1 MPAFGCG
8 VSTSK
13 LNMTGKSTSTSMPHD
28 KACMEFGEERA
39 SLSENLDRSR
49 SSRNEYHF
57 PEGCGNSGGALSN
70 WLVEQFEDYALE
82 YGKTHK
88 PKKDGSPRRPP
99 ISTTIGL
106 SIVVTPDEEA
116 VAQWPAW
123 LRRKFVDDSRA
134 VIEEWLGRPLDAYA
148 KHVDEG
154 AIEERGLTRDDELG
168 NDGLHWHGLGR
179 MPDLIPD
186 CNLLVKYLGEK
197 GAQNFVDRYD
207 GENDGCLY
215 RTGNVMKAGRLQLLH
230 KMFAGE
236 MAERGWREPVDEK
249 DLEATGWSVEPHVS
263 SAEKREREKQGE
275 VFPEAGRSA
284 NKYAR
289 QAKWERKKK
298 AAQEEAEDARDA
310 ALAEEANSKARR
322 EHLKNDEREA
332 RKAYNEVQR
341 ELSDALDDLEQARSD
356 LETVQI
362 QQEFAELK
370 LREANQMRWG
380 SECRVERAEAYV
392 DLVTNGYRPPA
403 GVTFIPLEALPPE
416 IRRLR
421 GYMDGDYD
429 EEELPEEFLYEGE
442 LDTDAV
448 GDRLAPLEEDYA
460 REHGAGVGYST
471 DRGIYLVDLPEDYVS
486 EDGETPDEM
495 DDGTYRNECA
505 EYTNEVVSKLVQ
517 FAENVGIDPLRP
529 QMPLHEREKAVEV
542 RERELD
548 ERSERIGRELES
560 ANARLDGAKR
570 EAEGIRSGAESD
582 AADILAAAKREAE
595 GIRAGARAK
604 AYAEAK
610 EEAGGHVDRYLRR
623 VVGAASMIASM
634 VLRYMRRELDLGER
648 FDRAAEVC
656 IGTLQ
661 ELSEHDVRDARWGGD
676 PRNSYTNR
684 IQRGVS
690 RFFRDELGS
699 RLDDAARE
707 DGPAEAAPA
716 SPAPARERGG
726 GYGDSGAA

>member
-1 MPAFGCG
+1 MPSFGCG
-8 VSTSK
+8 VSVMT
-13 LNMTGKSTSTSMPHD
+13 LNQTGASSMNTISAS
-28 KACMEFGEERA
+28 KACAEFGEERA
-39 SLSENLDRSR
+39 SRTANLDRSR
-49 SSRNEYHF
+49 SGGNEYHF
-57 PEGCGNSGGALSN
+57 PDDCGNSGAALGN
-70 WLVEQFEDYALE
+70 WFLEQFEDYARSYKE
-82 YGKTHK
+82 EHG
-88 PKKDGSPRRPP
+88 RRPP
-99 ISTTIGL
+99 VSTALGVTT
-106 SIVVTPDEEA
+106 VVTPDEEA
-116 VAQWPAW
+116 VAQWGKA
-123 LRRKFVDDSRA
+123 LRDKFARDA
-134 VIEEWLGRPLDAYA
+134 VEVLGLWYGRPLDGWA

-154 AIEERGLTRDDELG
+154 AIEERGLTRSDPLGDE
-168 NDGLHWHGLGR
+168 GLHIHGAGR
-179 MPDLIPD
+179 LEDT
-186 CNLLVKYLGEK
+186 LLDEETLAKYLGAK
-197 GAQNFVDRYD
+197 GAKNHRDRYR
-207 GENDGCLY
+207 GKNDGCLY
-215 RTGNVMKAGRLQLLH
+215 RTGTILNKGKLHLLH
-230 KMFAGE
+230 QMFAVE
-236 MAERGWREPVDEK
+236 MAERGWREKVDEN
-249 DLEATGWSVEPHVS
+249 DLGATGWAMKPHITG
-263 SAEKREREKQGE
+263 AEKREREKQGE

-289 QAKWERKKK
+289 QARWEHKQK

-341 ELSDALDDLEQARSD
+341 ELSDALDDLERARSD
-356 LETVQI
+356 LEAVQI

-380 SECRVERAEAYV
+380 SECRAERAEAYV

-403 GVTFIPLEALPPE
+403 GVTFTPLEALPPE

-429 EEELPEEFLYEGE
+429 KEELPEEFLYEGE

-517 FAENVGIDPLRP
+517 FAENAGIDPLRP

-570 EAEGIRSGAESD
+570 EAEGIR
-582 AADILAAAKREAE
+582 
-595 GIRAGARAK
+595 AGARAK

-634 VLRYMRRELDLGER
+634 VLRYMCRELDLGER

-661 ELSEHDVRDARWGGD
+661 ELSEQDVRDARWGGD

>member
-1 MPAFGCG
+1 
-8 VSTSK
+8 
-13 LNMTGKSTSTSMPHD
+13 MTT
-28 KACMEFGEERA
+28 
-39 SLSENLDRSR
+39 
-49 SSRNEYHF
+49 
-57 PEGCGNSGGALSN
+57 
-70 WLVEQFEDYALE
+70 
-82 YGKTHK
+82 
-88 PKKDGSPRRPP
+88 
-99 ISTTIGL
+99 
-106 SIVVTPDEEA
+106 VVTPDEEA
-116 VAQWPAW
+116 VAQWDKT
-123 LRRKFVDDSRA
+123 LRDKFVHDA
-134 VIEEWLGRPLDAYA
+134 VEVLGLWYVRPLDGWA

-154 AIEERGLTRDDELG
+154 AIEERGLTRSDQLGDE
-168 NDGLHWHGLGR
+168 GLHIHGAGR
-179 MPDLIPD
+179 LEDT
-186 CNLLVKYLGEK
+186 LLDEETLAKYLGAK
-197 GAQNFVDRYD
+197 GAKNHRDRYR
-207 GENDGCLY
+207 GKNDGCLY
-215 RTGNVMKAGRLQLLH
+215 RTGTILNKGKLHLLH
-230 KMFAGE
+230 QMFAVE
-236 MAERGWREPVDEK
+236 MAERGWREPMDET
-249 DLEATGWSVEPHVS
+249 DLEATGWAMKPHITG
-263 SAEKREREKQGE
+263 AEKREREKQGE

-289 QAKWERKKK
+289 QAKWVRKQK

-380 SECRVERAEAYV
+380 SECRSERAEAYV

-403 GVTFIPLEALPPE
+403 GVTFIPFEALPPE

-517 FAENVGIDPLRP
+517 FAENAGIDPLRP

-570 EAEGIRSGAESD
+570 EAEGIR
-582 AADILAAAKREAE
+582 
-595 GIRAGARAK
+595 AGAREK

-661 ELSEHDVRDARWGGD
+661 ELSEQDVRDARWGGD

>member
-1 MPAFGCG
+1 MPSFGCG
-8 VSTSK
+8 VSV
-13 LNMTGKSTSTSMPHD
+13 MTMNQTGASSMNTIAAT
-28 KACMEFGEERA
+28 KACAEFGEERA
-39 SLSENLDRSR
+39 SLTANLDRSR
-49 SSRNEYHF
+49 SGGNEYHF
-57 PEGCGNSGGALSN
+57 PDGCGNSGAALGN
-70 WLVEQFEDYALE
+70 WFLEQFEEYAKG
-82 YGKTHK
+82 YKAAHG
-88 PKKDGSPRRPP
+88 RRPP
-99 ISTTIGL
+99 VSTALGVTT
-106 SIVVTPDEEA
+106 VVTPDEEA
-116 VAQWPAW
+116 VAQWGKA
-123 LRRKFVDDSRA
+123 LRDKFVRDA
-134 VIEEWLGRPLDAYA
+134 VEVLGLWYGRPLDGWA

-154 AIEERGLTRDDELG
+154 AIEERGLTRSDELG
-168 NDGLHWHGLGR
+168 DEGLHIHGAGR
-179 MPDLIPD
+179 LEDTLLD
-186 CNLLVKYLGEK
+186 EETLVKYLGAK
-197 GAQNFVDRYD
+197 GAKNHRDRYR
-207 GENDGCLY
+207 GKNDGCMY
-215 RTGNVMKAGRLQLLH
+215 RTGTILNKGKLHLLH
-230 KMFAGE
+230 QMFAVE
-236 MAERGWREPVDEK
+236 MAERGWREPLDEN
-249 DLEATGWSVEPHVS
+249 DSEATGWSVKPHVTG
-263 SAEKREREKQGE
+263 AEKREREKQGE

-289 QAKWERKKK
+289 QARWERKQK

-341 ELSDALDDLEQARSD
+341 ELSDALDDLERARSD
-356 LETVQI
+356 LEAVQI

-380 SECRVERAEAYV
+380 SECRAERAEAYV

-403 GVTFIPLEALPPE
+403 GVTFTPLEALPPE

-471 DRGIYLVDLPEDYVS
+471 DRGIYLVDLPEDFVS

-517 FAENVGIDPLRP
+517 FAENAGIDPLRP
-529 QMPLHEREKAVEV
+529 QTPLHEREKAVEV

-582 AADILAAAKREAE
+582 AADILAAAKRDAE

-661 ELSEHDVRDARWGGD
+661 ELSEQDVRDARWGGD

-699 RLDDAARE
+699 RLDDAARG

-716 SPAPARERGG
+716 GPAPARERGG
-726 GYGDSGAA
+726 GYGDSGGAQRR